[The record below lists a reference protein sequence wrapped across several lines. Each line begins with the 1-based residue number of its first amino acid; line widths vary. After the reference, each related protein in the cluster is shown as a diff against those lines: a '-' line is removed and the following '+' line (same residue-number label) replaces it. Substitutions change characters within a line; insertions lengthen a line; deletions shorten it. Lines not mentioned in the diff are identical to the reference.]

1 MQLTSESTDESQVGS
16 LEQNLRKGAEHVTDV
31 EGAVAGFGKQ
41 LATFK
46 QACFESSV
54 ISLGILFYF

>member
-1 MQLTSESTDESQVGS
+1 MYVKVGS

-46 QACFESSV
+46 QAGLPFRHESK
-54 ISLGILFYF
+54 Y